1 MVGASLILLLV
12 VVGGVESVLVLTD
25 QAASQGIIFIL
36 ITTVNVVES
45 RLRAKDG
52 PIKCG
57 VSQ

>member
-36 ITTVNVVES
+36 ITAVNVVES
-45 RLRAKDG
+45 R
-52 PIKCG
+52 
-57 VSQ
+57 